1 MIILSEIK
9 SFGSAELGKVK
20 GYRYHP
26 RVLKAMR
33 ELMWGEKVCE
43 PLIAEEPTL
52 PKWWQY
58 NICYTPPKT
67 FDFYK
72 KFIPQVEEAYNAIRD
87 AGLRP
92 YDHKRLL
99 IYLDLKRLLP
109 LEMWLKHF
117 FLAYKRLANLYKEAC
132 EYLKNEIIKQG
143 EKIKNLTGRE
153 APELLKV
160 KRISIPSPLKVPS
173 LDIRRYGVS
182 EIERIIKKII
192 KKYDSVI
199 KTYKNLYNN
208 LLRIYSGIVKKGA
221 ETVRVA
227 KQEEFFEREINVL
240 KNKILKI
247 VKKIYELTGEKVIDI
262 EKIIP
267 PKPANLRE
275 RMEYYRKVK
284 KRLIEVLEDIKRKL
298 KQIQIAKMRQKAEER
313 RKRLAYLKKRSR
325 KIVKPTIYKPTV
337 IKRPMYKPVY
347 EPAYKPEL
355 VYRPEVVYRPTEEK
369 KKVEIKPEAIVKKSE
384 VEKKLA
390 EETIW
395 RIFKKPEVLL
405 PAIALVGL
413 LL

>member
-9 SFGSAELGKVK
+9 SFDFAELGKVK

-26 RVLKAMR
+26 RVLKIMR
-33 ELMWGEKVCE
+33 EWREKVCE

-52 PKWWQY
+52 PNWWQY

-117 FLAYKRLANLYKEAC
+117 FLAYKRLANFYKEAC
-132 EYLKNEIIKQG
+132 EYLKNEIVKQG
-143 EKIKNLTGRE
+143 EKIKNLTGKE
-153 APELLKV
+153 VPELLKV
-160 KRISIPSPLKVPS
+160 KKISIPSPLKILS
-173 LDIRRYGVS
+173 SDIRRYGVG
-182 EIERIIKKII
+182 EIEKIIKKII
-192 KKYDSVI
+192 KKYDSSI
-199 KTYKNLYNN
+199 KTYKNLYNY
-208 LLRIYSGIVKKGA
+208 LLKIYSGITKKRA

-247 VKKIYELTGEKVIDI
+247 VNKIYELTGEKVIDI

-284 KRLIEVLEDIKRKL
+284 KKLIEVLEDVKQKL

-313 RKRLAYLKKRSR
+313 RKRFAYLKKRPE

-337 IKRPMYKPVY
+337 IKRPMYKP
-347 EPAYKPEL
+347 AYKPEL
-355 VYRPEVVYRPTEEK
+355 VYRPEIVYRPTEEK
-369 KKVEIKPEAIVKKSE
+369 KKVEIKPEAIVKKPK

-395 RIFKKPEVLL
+395 EIFKKPEVLL